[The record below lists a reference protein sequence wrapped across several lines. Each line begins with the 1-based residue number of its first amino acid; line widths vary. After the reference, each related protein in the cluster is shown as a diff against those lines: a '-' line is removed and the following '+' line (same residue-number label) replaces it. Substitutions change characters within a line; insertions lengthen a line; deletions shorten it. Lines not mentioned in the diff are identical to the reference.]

1 MGRKALVAVG
11 GDSRLER
18 TDRKWELAE
27 ALGTKLVDS
36 GYRVVTGGLGGVME
50 AACLGARRSESYTEG
65 DIVGILPGADP
76 SDASEYVDIVVAT
89 GLDYGRNLIIANSD
103 AFVAIGGGAGTLS
116 EIAFAWALKR
126 LVIAYEVEGWS
137 GKLANTRIDGRVRY
151 EEIEDD
157 RVYGVK
163 SEDEVMDILTR
174 LLPLYEKRHHGARRR
189 DIPSL

>member
-1 MGRKALVAVG
+1 MVAVG

-27 ALGTKLVDS
+27 ALGLKLVDS

-50 AACLGARRSESYTEG
+50 AVCVGARRSESYTEG

-126 LVIAYEVEGWS
+126 LIIAYEVEGWS
-137 GKLANTRIDGRVRY
+137 GKLANTRIDGRIRY
-151 EEIEDD
+151 EGIEDD
-157 RVYGVK
+157 RVYGVA
-163 SEDEVMDILTR
+163 SEAEVIDILTR
-174 LLPLYEKRHHGARRR
+174 LLPLYNRRHHGARRR
-189 DIPSL
+189 DARSS